1 MIIPYNCYLRLVILR
16 LHGVLMDLQNQ
27 QLKQLST
34 WLDVTEARI
43 KQIEAQPLGPEI
55 EHLKHQIEEHKVQDF
70 ITLRNCITFIT

>member
-1 MIIPYNCYLRLVILR
+1 MISR
-16 LHGVLMDLQNQ
+16 LHEVLMDLQNQ

-55 EHLKHQIEEHKVQDF
+55 EDLKHQIEEQKVHSF
-70 ITLRNCITFIT
+70 KTSNFVWYFPNLMK